1 MSKIDVDKTNP
12 TKPSSAV
19 PELKKD
25 DSDNDEFTRF
35 QASTVVSDND
45 VHNTQS
51 PDGDLPSMDSFI
63 GKSTPPMPT
72 SNTGESEIG
81 FGDFQASSA
90 ATGNVPSS
98 QDVLPS
104 MDSFTPSMS
113 MMPNENNEAS
123 DTNLGKGFS
132 EFQGSSMLMKSGE
145 NAENTQLTD
154 DGLPAM
160 DSFTKAMPMVS
171 NGNANDSD
179 KNFSDFQTPT
189 CTTVPSDIGTTNIQ
203 STVEGDLPSMD
214 SFMKTTSTIP
224 DLNKNESSDA
234 YSDFYTSTVTTNTV
248 EIKNVEN
255 TQTSDGDIPA
265 TDSFPKSMSKMSDGI
280 DSNFNGESSGF
291 QASNDIAK
299 PVEDEQPV
307 DNDGLPAMDSLFK
320 AMPMKTSEKKDDSDF
335 NEDFS
340 SFQAPIPVIIPVKMV
355 NQVSANV
362 ANDIQGISEGGL
374 PSMDSFSKPVSTISD
389 VNKDD
394 SDDEFRG
401 FQTSNAITESGGIAD
416 QSIGFG
422 MATPPSALPSSSNFG
437 VSQSTFTQN
446 GNGLHSTYPNAT

>member
-1 MSKIDVDKTNP
+1 
-12 TKPSSAV
+12 
-19 PELKKD
+19 
-25 DSDNDEFTRF
+25 
-35 QASTVVSDND
+35 
-45 VHNTQS
+45 
-51 PDGDLPSMDSFI
+51 
-63 GKSTPPMPT
+63 
-72 SNTGESEIG
+72 
-81 FGDFQASSA
+81 
-90 ATGNVPSS
+90 
-98 QDVLPS
+98 
-104 MDSFTPSMS
+104 
-113 MMPNENNEAS
+113 
-123 DTNLGKGFS
+123 
-132 EFQGSSMLMKSGE
+132 
-145 NAENTQLTD
+145 
-154 DGLPAM
+154 
-160 DSFTKAMPMVS
+160 MPMVS

-234 YSDFYTSTVTTNTV
+234 YSDFYTSTVTTDPV
-248 EIKNVEN
+248 EIKNAEN
-255 TQTSDGDIPA
+255 TQMSDGDIPA
-265 TDSFPKSMSKMSDGI
+265 MDSFPKSMSKMSDGI
-280 DSNFNGESSGF
+280 NSNFNEELSGF

-299 PVEDEQPV
+299 PVRFDDEQPV

-340 SFQAPIPVIIPVKMV
+340 SFQAPIPVTIPVKMA

-389 VNKDD
+389 VLVNKDD
-394 SDDEFRG
+394 SDDEFSG
-401 FQTSNAITESGGIAD
+401 FQTSNAVTESGGIAD